1 MTPELRGGIQCV
13 NVKLYFKRAELL
25 LHEVE
30 GRLVLEMAGQVIES
44 FTNEKRAVSAYNR
57 IRRKLEE
64 KLPPAEVT
72 DAERKA
78 IMERYLNDDLVGH
91 NSWRAEQKKPGGS
104 SRTFGNLVKPH

>member
-1 MTPELRGGIQCV
+1 MTPELRGGIRCV

-30 GRLVLEMAGQVIES
+30 GWLVLEIAGQVIES
-44 FTNEKRAVSAYNR
+44 FSSEKRAVSAYNR
-57 IRRKLEE
+57 IRRGLEG

-78 IMERYLNDDLVGH
+78 IMERYLNDNLVGH
-91 NSWRAEQKKPGGS
+91 NSWRPAEKKSGS
-104 SRTFGNLVKPH
+104 SRTYGNLVKPH